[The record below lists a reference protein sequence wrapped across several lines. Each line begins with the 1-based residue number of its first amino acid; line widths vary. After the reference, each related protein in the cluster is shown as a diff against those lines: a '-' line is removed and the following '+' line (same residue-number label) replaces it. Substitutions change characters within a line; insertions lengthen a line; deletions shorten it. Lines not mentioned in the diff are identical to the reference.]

1 MITYLF
7 CSCSWVT
14 SPFTHFLLP
23 EPYNFHRIR
32 GQQQP
37 QVTATASVKRLYV
50 ENMPYI
56 VSGYCQNK
64 IGCDTSCEPIQAV
77 GSLDAAS
84 QEAVVNVSSMVGKYK
99 SMKATFRR
107 RLAFGESH

>member
-1 MITYLF
+1 MLF
-7 CSCSWVT
+7 SLLGDISVYSFLCS
-14 SPFTHFLLP
+14 
-23 EPYNFHRIR
+23 EPYNFHRRR

-64 IGCDTSCEPIQAV
+64 VGCDTSCEPIQSVAL
-77 GSLDAAS
+77 LDAAS
-84 QEAVVNVSSMVGKYK
+84 QEASVNVSSMAEKYK
-99 SMKATFRR
+99 SMKATFRK
-107 RLAFGESH
+107 RLAFGEFH